1 MNPILDDIIL
11 IPYPG
16 KFEECCMDINGG
28 FSFIFYIF
36 SVGSEYHLERH
47 TIDTNKITHNE
58 ELLMCIKNEDI
69 LQDKYF
75 LANYG
80 QDFCKMNLKCEFK
93 VIPAEFTI
101 QIKASLFD
109 HILKFETV
117 QDKFGLHLT

>member
-11 IPYPG
+11 FPYPD
-16 KFEECCMDINGG
+16 ECGD
-28 FSFIFYIF
+28 FTFRFYIF
-36 SVGSEYHLERH
+36 SVDSEYQIERYI
-47 TIDTNKITHNE
+47 IDTNKITHNE
-58 ELLMCIKNEDI
+58 ELLLCIKNQDI
-69 LQDKYF
+69 LLGKYF

-80 QDFCKMNLKCEFK
+80 VDFCKINLQCEFK

-117 QDKFGLHLT
+117 LDKFGLHLT